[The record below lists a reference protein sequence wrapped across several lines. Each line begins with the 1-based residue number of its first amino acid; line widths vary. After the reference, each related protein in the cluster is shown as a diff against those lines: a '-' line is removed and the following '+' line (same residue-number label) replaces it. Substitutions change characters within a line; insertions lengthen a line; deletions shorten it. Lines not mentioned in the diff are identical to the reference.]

1 MAERQGSLTDRSG
14 ERIETRIKLSRSYRL
29 KCIRLL
35 GFMVITELIKR
46 LEQLRAQVGNVEVE
60 VRNPAGDHDT
70 AEDVQ
75 IVNVSRK
82 AGETKWRVYVEA

>member
-1 MAERQGSLTDRSG
+1 
-14 ERIETRIKLSRSYRL
+14 
-29 KCIRLL
+29 
-35 GFMVITELIKR
+35 MVITELIKR

-70 AEDVQ
+70 AGDAQ

-82 AGETKWRVYVEA
+82 AGEAKWRVYVEA

>member
-1 MAERQGSLTDRSG
+1 MIITD
-14 ERIETRIKLSRSYRL
+14 
-29 KCIRLL
+29 
-35 GFMVITELIKR
+35 LIKR

-60 VRNPAGDHDT
+60 ARNPAGDHGT
-70 AEDVQ
+70 VEDVQ